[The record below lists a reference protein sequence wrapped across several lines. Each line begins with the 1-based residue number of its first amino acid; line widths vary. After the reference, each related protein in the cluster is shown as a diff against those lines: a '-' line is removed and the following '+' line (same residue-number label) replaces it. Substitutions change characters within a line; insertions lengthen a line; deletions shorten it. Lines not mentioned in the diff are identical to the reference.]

1 MTTHIYFRC
10 FETLHLHFLTSRL
23 EFPTR
28 LDRRSAMKR
37 VVWSCLGSGATVCLG
52 SGAVWGLEL
61 FGVWG

>member
-1 MTTHIYFRC
+1 VSY
-10 FETLHLHFLTSRL
+10 
-23 EFPTR
+23 
-28 LDRRSAMKR
+28 AMKR